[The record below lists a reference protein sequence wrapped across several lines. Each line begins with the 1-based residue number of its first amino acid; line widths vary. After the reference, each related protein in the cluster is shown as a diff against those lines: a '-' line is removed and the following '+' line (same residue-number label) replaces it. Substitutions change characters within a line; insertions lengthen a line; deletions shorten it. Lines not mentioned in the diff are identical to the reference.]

1 MRLQRQVSRRT
12 ERKEY
17 SKYVVVIAPEK
28 VERLGWKEGEELEEI
43 VRGDSLIIRKSVKR
57 AET

>member
-17 SKYVVVIAPEK
+17 PKYVVVIPPEK
-28 VERLGWKEGEELEEI
+28 VEKLGWKEGEELEEI
-43 VRGDSLIIRKSVKR
+43 VRGDSLTIRKSVKR